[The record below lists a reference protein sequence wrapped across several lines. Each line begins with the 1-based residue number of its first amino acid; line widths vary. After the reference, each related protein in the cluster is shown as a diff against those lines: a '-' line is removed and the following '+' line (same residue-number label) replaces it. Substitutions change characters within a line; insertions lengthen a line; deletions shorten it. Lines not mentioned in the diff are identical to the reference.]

1 MRRFFQKPFRFALLY
16 GTCLTLAV
24 TLVLLDTFV
33 FPSSIARVQQTGQA
47 DSSGSG
53 ASSAETGI
61 YTDNSY
67 TDGNMSVTLTET
79 DEYDTHIYI
88 ADIQL
93 SDISQLKAALAEN
106 TYGRNIKETTS
117 EMAEEHDAILAIN
130 GDYYGFR
137 NRGYV
142 LRNGELYRDTS
153 NGDQDLA
160 VLADGTL
167 QIVNEDEVS
176 AESLQKQGA
185 LQVFSFGPALVN
197 GGEIAVSENTEVEQA
212 KTSNPRT
219 AIGMI
224 SPLHYVIIVSDGRT
238 SESQGLSLYQL
249 AQLFQKEGCTVAYN
263 LDGGGST
270 TLWFHGSVVNQPTD
284 GRKEGEREVS
294 DIVYFGY
301 S

>member
-1 MRRFFQKPFRFALLY
+1 MRFIRKPFRFALLY
-16 GTCLTLAV
+16 SVFLALAV

-33 FPSSIARVQQTGQA
+33 LPSGLAQVQQSDQ
-47 DSSGSG
+47 SGTAGSET
-53 ASSAETGI
+53 SSAGTGT

-67 TDGNMSVTLTET
+67 KDDSMSVTLKET

-88 ADIQL
+88 VDIQL
-93 SDISQLKAALAEN
+93 SDISQLKTALAEN

-117 EMAEEHDAILAIN
+117 EMAEAHDAILAIN

-153 NGDQDLA
+153 NGNEDLA
-160 VLADGTL
+160 ILADGTF
-167 QIVNEDEVS
+167 QIVDEDEVS
-176 AESLQKQGA
+176 AASLQEEGA
-185 LQVFSFGPALVN
+185 LQVFSFGPALMSN
-197 GGEIAVSENTEVEQA
+197 GKIKVSENTEVEQA

-224 SPLHYVIIVSDGRT
+224 SPLHYVIIVSDGRS

-294 DIVYFGY
+294 DIVYLGY